1 MTDENQDFENTSPF
15 GESPFAPTPPPT
27 PPAFAPEPVTAESKA
42 PSALR
47 RAAPI
52 AAFGVMLVLAAGAAG
67 VVGGHEVWSSSKP
80 QAVAPPVS
88 NGGTVTPG
96 NGSGTF
102 NPGNFNPGSS
112 STGNGSGSTGG
123 GSTGT
128 GNGNAGT
135 FPGGGFFGGGT
146 GSGSG
151 TSNTSGGPS
160 DLSGIA
166 SKVSP
171 ALVDINVEFG
181 YQGGAGAGT
190 GIVLSSNGEVLT
202 NNHVVEG
209 ATKITAT
216 DIGNGKT
223 YDATVVGYD
232 PSHDVAVI
240 QLQNASGLTTAKLGD
255 SSKLS
260 VGQQVVGIG
269 NAGGTGGQPSAAGG
283 QITGLNQSVQASDD
297 NGSVENLTGMIGINA
312 AIQPGDSGGP
322 LVDTNGDVIGMDT
335 AGSQGFSFS
344 FNGNSASNSAFAIPI
359 NTATETALRI
369 VTNHPTSTIHV
380 GATAFLGV
388 TVGSSGSGGI
398 DIPGVGNFGGGGSSA
413 TSGVP
418 IASVLSGQA
427 AEKAG
432 LAAGDTITSLN
443 GTTVNTQSDLS
454 HALLGHHPGDIVKI
468 GYVNLS
474 GSSQSVSVKLGSG
487 PAA

>member
-1 MTDENQDFENTSPF
+1 MTDENKDFENTSPF
-15 GESPFAPTPPPT
+15 GESPFAPTPPSTP
-27 PPAFAPEPVTAESKA
+27 PPAFAPEPAAAESKA
-42 PSALR
+42 PSAFR

-52 AAFGVMLVLAAGAAG
+52 AAFAVMLVLAAGAAG
-67 VVGGHEVWSSSKP
+67 VVGGHEVWTSSHP

-96 NGSGTF
+96 NGSGSFT
-102 NPGNFNPGSS
+102 PGSG
-112 STGNGSGSTGG
+112 STGNGSS
-123 GSTGT
+123 GT
-128 GNGNAGT
+128 L
-135 FPGGGFFGGGT
+135 PGGGFFGGSGGT
-146 GSGSG
+146 TSGGG
-151 TSNTSGGPS
+151 TSNTNGGPS
-160 DLSGIA
+160 DLSGIT

-260 VGQQVVGIG
+260 VGQQIVGVG
-269 NAGGTGGQPSAAGG
+269 NAGGAGGQPSAAGG

-312 AIQPGDSGGP
+312 AIEPGDSGGA
-322 LVDTNGDVIGMDT
+322 LVDTNGDVVGMNT

-344 FNGNSASNSAFAIPI
+344 FGGNSSSNSAFAIPI

-380 GATAFLGV
+380 GATAFLGI
-388 TVGSSGSGGI
+388 TVGSSGSGI
-398 DIPGVGNFGGGGSSA
+398 DIPGVGNFGGGGSSSA
-413 TSGVP
+413 SGVP
-418 IASVLSGQA
+418 INQVLSGQA

-454 HALLGHHPGDIVKI
+454 HALLGHHPGDIVNV
-468 GYVNLS
+468 GYVNTS
-474 GSSQSVSVKLGSG
+474 GASQSVNVKLGSG